1 MEALVKMMA
10 TVVDSVQPAEEETE
24 EFKENKRNLQQ
35 DSQLDIKYFA
45 CSPGPADLLPN
56 DC

>member
-45 CSPGPADLLPN
+45 CSSGQADLLPN